1 MVMELMSMIKTTT
14 IKLIIIV
21 IISLV
26 FNNSNNL
33 NEIKPSITTV
43 QSNSPINVEKV
54 VLFSSAS
61 ALNDSTNPW
70 WNLNVYQYSDI
81 AVYLSQNDQSN
92 IATSIVLDN
101 FQFIDGPKLGTPICT
116 YISPLNLGKSSY
128 DIHSAINS
136 EKIVFDVKNASSE
149 ETFETP
155 TFFNNYSSPLTFRYV
170 NKNIVKDYLLH
181 PDESSSLTF
190 DGTLL
195 KKCLIKKEDIS
206 CKISFD
212 ITYIIS
218 ESESYKYNVS
228 FDILLENDEQ
238 SIFDGN
244 FLKTIS
250 PEDISI
256 KQI

>member
-1 MVMELMSMIKTTT
+1 MKIKKFLP
-14 IKLIIIV
+14 IIFSFLLIILIV
-21 IISLV
+21 ILV
-26 FNNSNNL
+26 LTLNNSSNSKKIKI
-33 NEIKPSITTV
+33 NENTIQKI
-43 QSNSPINVEKV
+43 SPINIDKI

-81 AVYLSQNDQSN
+81 AIYLSQNDKALP
-92 IATSIVLDN
+92 ATSVVLDN

-116 YISPLNLGKSSY
+116 YISPLDLGKSSY

-136 EKIVFDVKNASSE
+136 KEIIFDVKNISSE

-155 TFFNNYSSPLTFRYV
+155 TFFNNYSSPLTFRYI

-195 KKCLIKKEDIS
+195 KKCSIKKEDIS

-212 ITYIIS
+212 LTYTVS
-218 ESESYKYNVS
+218 ESELYKYNVS

-244 FLKTIS
+244 FLKTIYS
-250 PEDISI
+250 EDIEI
-256 KQI
+256 KQL